1 MNMTEFKI
9 KYLLKLGDIEE
20 MLLVKYPDKKER
32 IVFLCNL
39 LESKLESLQLYNL
52 NDYVATIL
60 HARQEFN
67 EFIELLPWEF
77 EVEQLI
83 KNK

>member
-52 NDYVATIL
+52 NDYVATVL